1 VEAESI
7 SNRATL
13 SIWGANKLALMM
25 GAVLVPVL
33 IIVPVVLLL
42 APKSIMDA
50 VRLPAVLA
58 FVAALAGTV
67 V

>member
-1 VEAESI
+1 
-7 SNRATL
+7 
-13 SIWGANKLALMM
+13 MM